1 MCVVIPPAVA
11 FAASALSAAGTAV
24 QQAQNQRR
32 QVSYQEKMGRMT
44 SLEAGSAADLNYAA
58 NAERMVQTRQ
68 AAAMEAWDAARAAD
82 RTAGQMV
89 VGGEMMGRAQSSLSD
104 LRYSIAQKAAEDA
117 AMRVRNQSWQE
128 SQIARG
134 FDQVAAEQR
143 SRINAAM
150 PQSVAGVD
158 WAGLMGNLV
167 QAGAQYSD
175 AMDRRNFNRAMVSRG
190 VPYRDQYF

>member
-44 SLEAGSAADLNYAA
+44 SLEAGAAADLNYAA

-175 AMDRRNFNRAMVSRG
+175 AMDRRNFNRAMVTRG
-190 VPYRDQYF
+190 VPLTGPYF